1 MAEGSWQGSSHCLIF
16 PRGTGNSVLP
26 SLLGTLRRPSPVQ
39 PGLAGDPR
47 HSSAPLCT
55 FVLAQ
60 MTTGT
65 GGWKSFFFF

>member
-39 PGLAGDPR
+39 PGLAGDPG
-47 HSSAPLCT
+47 HSSAPLCINYQV
-55 FVLAQ
+55 FLVLDF
-60 MTTGT
+60 
-65 GGWKSFFFF
+65 KEEK